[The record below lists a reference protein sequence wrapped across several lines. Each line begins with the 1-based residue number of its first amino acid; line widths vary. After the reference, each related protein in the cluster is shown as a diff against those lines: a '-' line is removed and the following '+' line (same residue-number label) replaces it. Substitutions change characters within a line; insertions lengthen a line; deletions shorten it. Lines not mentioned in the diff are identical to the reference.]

1 MKKISG
7 HFKYKIIEVTDTF
20 VRGFLDIETTDTIHY
35 SILKEVEDSDLE
47 FGQIGNESNSDEDD
61 LYLDTR
67 QSEIFWL
74 QKSKKAQAYAHQLV
88 KEINKEYFDL
98 KLEKELP
105 PDTQYTVYRS
115 LDDHYDWHQDH
126 YDDEPSDGFTRVLSL
141 SICLS
146 PTDFYQGA
154 EFFIKDGSE
163 RNVRVFKM
171 HYGEFIIFP
180 SDIEHKVNA
189 LREGERE
196 SLVIWYG
203 NHT

>member
-1 MKKISG
+1 MKKVRG
-7 HFKYKIIEVTDTF
+7 HFEYEIVEVTDTF
-20 VRGFLDIETTDTIHY
+20 VRGFLDIKTTDRIYDSIH
-35 SILKEVEDSDLE
+35 KEVDNSDLDI
-47 FGQIGNESNSDEDD
+47 GLIGNEKTPDKND

-67 QSEIFWL
+67 QSEIYWL
-74 QKSKKAQAYAHQLV
+74 QKSKKAQACAHQLV
-88 KEINKEYFDL
+88 IEVNKQYFDL
-98 KLEKELP
+98 ELEKQLP
-105 PDTQYTVYRS
+105 PDNQYTVYRS

-126 YDDEPSDGFTRVLSL
+126 YDDEPSDDFTRVLSL

-171 HYGEFIIFP
+171 RYGEFIIFP
-180 SDIEHKVNA
+180 SDVEHKVNA

-203 NHT
+203 HHN

>member
-1 MKKISG
+1 MKKVRG
-7 HFKYKIIEVTDTF
+7 HFEYEIVEVTDTF
-20 VRGFLDIETTDTIHY
+20 VRGFLDIKTTDRIYDSIH
-35 SILKEVEDSDLE
+35 KEVDNSDLDI
-47 FGQIGNESNSDEDD
+47 GLIGNENTPDKND

-67 QSEIFWL
+67 QSEIYWL
-74 QKSKKAQAYAHQLV
+74 QKSKKAQACAHQLV
-88 KEINKEYFDL
+88 IEVNKQYFDL
-98 KLEKELP
+98 ELEKQLP
-105 PDTQYTVYRS
+105 PDNQYTVYRS

-126 YDDEPSDGFTRVLSL
+126 YDDEPSDDFTRVLSL

-180 SDIEHKVNA
+180 SDVEHKVNA

-203 NHT
+203 HHN

>member
-1 MKKISG
+1 MKKIIK
-7 HFKYKIIEVTDTF
+7 HFEYDIIEVTDSF
-20 VRGFLDIETTDTIHY
+20 VRGFLDIETTDTIHR
-35 SILKEVEDSDLE
+35 SIHKEVENSELEVGLIGSESDL
-47 FGQIGNESNSDEDD
+47 DEDE
-61 LYLDTR
+61 LDDDMR
-67 QSEIFWL
+67 QSEIHWL
-74 QKSKKAQAYAHQLV
+74 RKSKKAKAYAHQLIN
-88 KEINKEYFDL
+88 EINDQYFNL
-98 KLEKELP
+98 ELEKQLP
-105 PDTQYTVYRS
+105 PDNQYTVYRS
-115 LDDHYDWHQDH
+115 IDDHYDWHQDH
-126 YDDEPSDGFTRVLSL
+126 YDDEPSDDFTRVLSL

-203 NHT
+203 HHN